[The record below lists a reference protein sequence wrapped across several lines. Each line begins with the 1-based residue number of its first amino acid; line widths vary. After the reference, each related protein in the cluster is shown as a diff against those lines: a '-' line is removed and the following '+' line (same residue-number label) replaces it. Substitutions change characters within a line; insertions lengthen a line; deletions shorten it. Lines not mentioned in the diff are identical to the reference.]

1 MKKVLFLFFVLCCF
15 AYSKAQTI
23 DTNAVDGQLLVKIT
37 NPSSEV
43 FADFNGDTSTLHNDL
58 VPFWSKYGLTKISR
72 PFAVYTAAP
81 WTQKTYLFEFSNI
94 DSVQFFIT
102 DLMALAYIED
112 ADKVYY
118 YRLAFVPNDSESALS
133 TFNNKNW
140 HLKKVNAE
148 YGWDIASTNSVRVA
162 VIDNEMDL
170 NHPDLTG
177 RFILASDQADT
188 DANTVG
194 PTTLS
199 HGTHVAGLVG
209 ANTHNATGVASIAG
223 RNTNLKIIPIK
234 VAPDLTVNYNSLSNV
249 AIIQAVMYADAN
261 GANII
266 SMSLGGFSN
275 LSLENAIATAVGN
288 GRLFV
293 CAAGNSNTTDS
304 TLAFPAAY
312 NQNPAYAN
320 NIICVG
326 STNEEDHKSVFSNY
340 GAWVDVMAPGSN
352 IYSTDNT
359 EISPIAGGYYTYKS
373 GTSMATPMVASLC
386 AYIYGIDN
394 TLTAAQIKNIV
405 LSTARDVYPV
415 NPTYTG
421 QLGTGVIDMYAAG
434 LIADNSFIANF
445 SASAAS
451 VCPGSNISL
460 NAFAGPGVTVTAWNW
475 NFSSAVT
482 YVSGSSSSQNIIISV
497 ATPTVLSATLTA
509 TTTTGTVTIVKPDYI
524 NISRPEA
531 NIISMASGGVCS
543 GSPQNF
549 ILNFTSGVPPFE
561 YTISNV
567 YTTFTD
573 TSNTST
579 AIYYAVA
586 DPNYPVYTLI
596 SVTDATGC
604 TATNVGRDTIQI
616 VECCQNLVTNGD
628 FENGNTGFSSDNIY
642 SCTTTSQGY
651 YGVNTYPTNICA
663 SFPAY
668 VGTMLSGN
676 STNYHKHMSL
686 AYDGPTHSTQA
697 TAPGGKNTPFLTP
710 MYNNTTFQ
718 NVVWEQSTPV
728 ITAGH
733 NYNLDYFTHQ
743 NYTNASE
750 VHLETRILDSLN
762 NVLFDTIKVMQGI
775 YGGYWEQNSYLF
787 NNPSYT
793 GWVIVQIRQVRNF
806 HSAQYDIAL
815 DDISLRRNNASDA
828 AAFAGVN
835 TAICYGQSVTLS
847 GSGGPSYLWSP
858 SAGLAATNIAMPV
871 ATPTTTTTYV
881 LEVTNGGC
889 ATTFDSV
896 KVTVSGGPVMALSPA
911 STTICPGWG
920 VLLTTTGGT
929 SPYQWYANGNL
940 MPFNQSSQYV
950 APTVTTVYTVENV
963 LANGCKSWATAT
975 VTVNTPTVTV
985 APTSAS
991 ICQGGPGVVLTASG
1005 ATTYNWVSPIGLSSS
1020 TGSVVTANPPSTR
1033 TYTVTGTQAGC
1044 TDTAVVTVTVN
1055 PLPTITVTPTTAT
1068 VCAGSSITL
1077 TASGATSYVWTG
1089 GPATAN
1095 YTVTPTVNPTTYT
1108 VTGTDANGCIRAVP
1122 KTVTVTPVPTIT
1134 IAPASPTVCAGSP
1147 ITLTASGASTY
1158 TWTAGPSMASY
1169 TVSPSVNTTY
1179 TVTGTAASGC
1189 QNTAVKTVTVTALPT
1204 ITIAPAS
1211 PTVCAGSSVTLT
1223 ASGASTYT
1231 WTAGPVSPNYTVSP
1245 TVTTTYTVTG
1255 TAATTCTNTAI
1266 KTVTV
1271 TTVPTAVTSPT
1282 YCVGTPTTITASGA
1296 TSYSWSPSTGLSAT
1310 TGATVTATPTVTT
1323 TYIVTGTASGC
1334 TAPAT
1339 STVTVEPNDCYS
1351 SSFKV
1356 LRDTT
1361 FTANTANF
1369 GTGALAT
1376 QTIGV
1381 IANITFASG
1390 TTNTIAC
1397 YDLRIAPG
1405 KLITVKNGATL
1416 TVGYSYLHSCSSCGT
1431 GMWQGIYVENGG
1443 TLVIAAT
1450 RIEDANQA
1458 VYTQPYTSGFEIPD
1472 LNINSCVFNKNGTGV
1487 YLNAGNNPN
1496 PIQAAPSNGNVIRG
1510 CVFTCRQL
1518 SNVTIATSPATALAK
1533 ITSIKANIYTTVA
1546 DSLTTTKAGT
1556 RSVYGVRLNNAS
1568 SSANPYIIG
1577 VPGATSA
1584 TGGGNINIFDN
1595 LDYGVHSRN
1604 CYYAVKNCLFQNSKG
1619 NNSGAMS
1626 GHGINSS
1633 DANLSIGCYQLTT
1646 AVPNEGCTF
1655 KNLLRG
1661 VHVQTTRFNYIRHNT
1676 FDNDTT
1682 NTVFSTGSKKGEYG
1696 MYLKPNGL
1704 ATATTI
1710 IDSNSVNNCAIGIH
1724 INRSGSYAAAGIN
1737 ITNNTI
1743 TAAGTAL
1750 KYCTKGMFLED
1761 VVGSTAMT
1769 AKTYLVKQNTITN
1782 IEEKVI
1788 HCSNLQSGLDIVCN
1802 NELSLRYRSGALAI
1816 ATGAATFD
1824 VIRLDNCTNTFTEWN
1839 PLIRTSNG
1847 NIAVANEVLTGIYVN
1862 NSGVSGN
1869 NNIIDANDIQY
1880 LGTCM
1885 VWEGNNPTGTVI
1897 QRNVMTSAK
1906 YGFYTYTNA
1915 AFNTQATGNKNRW
1928 GTVSPT
1934 LITNKQTYNSSGTN
1948 INAVAKFNVYTG
1960 GGAGVGFTYAPTD
1973 HDFYTLNSS
1982 VVYSTGAPA
1991 TNGFITTGTNPPACS
2006 NCDSPCDG
2014 GGQGGSFMAGGDEEE
2029 QSLEMQGENLTD
2041 DNEAQLAIL
2050 ASLINDTTESAEYN
2064 SQRIW
2069 VNKKW
2074 TFEQLHDNQ
2083 LEFEGNTELESF
2095 YTSTLSQP
2103 IGLLTQ
2109 AEHYIESGLY
2119 ADAKTVLNTI
2129 IPENLLE
2136 QYLVQVYKMEVDGNL
2151 DTAYVYTV
2159 SELNQLYDIASD
2171 CELAAGPAVL
2181 KARALYNVIIE
2192 GYMPFGNT
2200 CSDNAEARFIRPSK
2214 MGRGLAIFNLYPN
2227 PTNGELTV
2235 ECEAIKK
2242 SESASVE
2249 IYSFDGKLIAS
2260 FIIQTDEHLAKFSL
2274 KDLPN
2279 GVYFARFVKNGVSIA
2294 NERVIIM
2301 K

>member
-340 GAWVDVMAPGSN
+340 GAWVDVMGPGSN

-451 VCPGSNISL
+451 VCPGSDISL

-531 NIISMASGGVCS
+531 NIISMASGRVCS

-586 DPNYPVYTLI
+586 DPNYPVYTLT

-604 TATNVGRDTIQI
+604 TATNVGRDTTQI

-828 AAFAGVN
+828 AAFAGVD

-858 SAGLAATNIAMPV
+858 SAGLTATNVAMPI

-896 KVTVSGGPVMALSPA
+896 KVTVSGGPVMTLSPA

-920 VLLTTTGGT
+920 VLLSTTGGT

-940 MPFNQSSQYV
+940 MPFNQSAQYV

-1005 ATTYNWVSPIGLSSS
+1005 ATTYTWVSPIGLSAS

-1044 TDTAVVTVTVN
+1044 MDTAVVTVTVN
-1055 PLPTITVTPTTAT
+1055 PLPTITITPTTPT
-1068 VCAGSSITL
+1068 VCIGSSITL
-1077 TASGATSYVWTG
+1077 TG
-1089 GPATAN
+1089 G
-1095 YTVTPTVNPTTYT
+1095 
-1108 VTGTDANGCIRAVP
+1108 
-1122 KTVTVTPVPTIT
+1122 
-1134 IAPASPTVCAGSP
+1134 
-1147 ITLTASGASTY
+1147 GASTY
-1158 TWTAGPSMASY
+1158 TWSPNAGGVNTN
-1169 TVSPSVNTTY
+1169 TVSVSPTTNTTY
-1179 TVTGTAASGC
+1179 TLYGQSAAGC
-1189 QNTAVKTVTVTALPT
+1189 QAQQIRTVTAYTVPIVGVSPTTYTMCSGNSVGLTGSGSTGGYTWTPSGSLSSPTGATVTATPPTTTTITVTGSNAAGCTAQATST
-1204 ITIAPAS
+1204 ITINTT
-1211 PTVCAGSSVTLT
+1211 PTVSVTPTNTTYCVGTPLNVT
-1223 ASGASTYT
+1223 ASGATTYT
-1231 WTAGPVSPNYTVSP
+1231 WSPSAGLNTINGASVTATPS
-1245 TVTTTYTVTG
+1245 VTTTYTVTG
-1255 TAATTCTNTAI
+1255 TA
-1266 KTVTV
+1266 
-1271 TTVPTAVTSPT
+1271 
-1282 YCVGTPTTITASGA
+1282 
-1296 TSYSWSPSTGLSAT
+1296 
-1310 TGATVTATPTVTT
+1310 
-1323 TYIVTGTASGC
+1323 SGC
-1334 TAPAT
+1334 NAPAT
-1339 STVTVEPNDCYS
+1339 STITVAANTC
-1351 SSFKV
+1351 FAATGKV
-1356 LRDTT
+1356 PRDTVYSVVQT
-1361 FTANTANF
+1361 NF
-1369 GTGALAT
+1369 GTGLPINSSIAVMGNVT
-1376 QTIGV
+1376 FTTGNNVIGCNDV
-1381 IANITFASG
+1381 
-1390 TTNTIAC
+1390 
-1397 YDLRIAPG
+1397 RIAPG
-1405 KLITVKNGATL
+1405 VKVTVASTATL
-1416 TVGYSYLHSCSSCGT
+1416 TIAASYLHSCSTCGT
-1431 GMWQGIYVENGG
+1431 GMWDGIYVENGG
-1443 TLVIAAT
+1443 KLVIGAGS
-1450 RIEDANQA
+1450 RIEDAVDA
-1458 VYTQPYTSGFEIPD
+1458 VSVQGYVAAAPIPDIQITQTIFNRNTSGVTIALGTQNTTNYQPS
-1472 LNINSCVFNKNGTGV
+1472 LTNNIIDN
-1487 YLNAGNNPN
+1487 
-1496 PIQAAPSNGNVIRG
+1496 
-1510 CVFTCRQL
+1510 CVFTCRNIGSTGL
-1518 SNVTIATSPATALAK
+1518 VTVTNVATAQANFAV
-1533 ITSIKANIYTTVA
+1533 IKDSVYNNVYSLSTTNAGVR
-1546 DSLTTTKAGT
+1546 SLRGIRIHRVGSPTYPFIIGEAGT
-1556 RSVYGVRLNNAS
+1556 TNSHG
-1568 SSANPYIIG
+1568 
-1577 VPGATSA
+1577 
-1584 TGGGNINIFDN
+1584 TGKVNLFDN
-1595 LDYGVHSRN
+1595 LDLGISAGDSYF
-1604 CYYAVKNCLFQNSKG
+1604 AVKNCQFQYSKG
-1619 NNSGAMS
+1619 NS
-1626 GHGINSS
+1626 
-1633 DANLSIGCYQLTT
+1633 T
-1646 AVPNEGCTF
+1646 AVIGVGIASLRDPSISVGCSQTGIAANEGCVF
-1655 KNLLRG
+1655 KDLLRG
-1661 VHVQTTRFNYIRHNT
+1661 IHIGNNTKVVYIHKNT
-1676 FDNDTT
+1676 FNNSFTDTYT
-1682 NTVFSTGSKKGEYG
+1682 NFPTGNRTGQYG
-1696 MYLKPNGL
+1696 IYMQPVGGAGVVVN
-1704 ATATTI
+1704 
-1710 IDSNSVNNCAIGIH
+1710 IDSNSISNCALGIH
-1724 INRSGSYAAAGIN
+1724 FLRNSTYTGTGIYIND
-1737 ITNNTI
+1737 NTI
-1743 TAAGTAL
+1743 TANGTTNA
-1750 KYCTKGMFLED
+1750 YCNKGVFMED
-1761 VVGSTAMT
+1761 VTSCTTCMASESIEI
-1769 AKTYLVKQNTITN
+1769 KRNTITN

-1788 HCSNLQSGLDIVCN
+1788 HCSGVQSGLNIACN
-1802 NELSLRYRSGALAI
+1802 NELSLRYR
-1816 ATGAATFD
+1816 ATGGTMAGGATFD
-1824 VIRLDNCTNTFTEWN
+1824 VIRLDNCRNSFN
-1839 PLIRTSNG
+1839 RFNNYIRTSSG
-1847 NIAVANEVLTGIYVN
+1847 NTQVANLALTGIYIN
-1862 NSGVSGN
+1862 NSTAAGN
-1869 NNIIDANDIQY
+1869 NNTIDANDIRY
-1880 LGTCM
+1880 LGACM
-1885 VWEGNNPTGTVI
+1885 VFQGTNPTATLI
-1897 QRNVMTSAK
+1897 QRNVMTSGR
-1906 YGFYTYTNA
+1906 YGLYMNSGA
-1915 AFNTQATGNKNRW
+1915 AFNTQAAGTKNRW
-1928 GTVSPT
+1928 GTAASFVT
-1934 LITNKQTYNSSGTN
+1934 TFQTYNANGANVNTM
-1948 INAVAKFNVYTG
+1948 AKFNVYTG
-1960 GGAGVGFTYAPTD
+1960 PGAGTGYTYAPTN
-1973 HDFYTLNSS
+1973 HDFAVGSAVYT
-1982 VVYSTGAPA
+1982 TGAA
-1991 TNGFITTGTNPPACS
+1991 AGNGFITTSINPPSCL
-2006 NCDSPCDG
+2006 NCASTCG
-2014 GGQGGSFMAGGDEEE
+2014 GNYNFPPIDCEGCEEE
-2029 QSLEMQGENLTD
+2029 EGQMLASGGYNENQSMESENEVEGSGNEEMQRVLE
-2041 DNEAQLAIL
+2041 
-2050 ASLINDTTESAEYN
+2050 SLVHDTTVSLEYN
-2064 SQRIW
+2064 SQRLW
-2069 VNKKW
+2069 VNNKW
-2074 TFEQLHDNQ
+2074 AFEQIHHNSDLLTDNANLQ
-2083 LEFEGNTELESF
+2083 AF
-2095 YTSTLSQP
+2095 YSTTINAP

-2109 AEHYIESGLY
+2109 AEQYMENGLY
-2119 ADAKTVLNTI
+2119 TDANSMLNTVS
-2129 IPENLLE
+2129 PENNME
-2136 QYLVQVYKMEVDGNL
+2136 QYLADVYRLELNRL
-2151 DTAYVYTV
+2151 INTTYVY
-2159 SELNQLYDIASD
+2159 SGNEMNALYAIASE
-2171 CELAAGPAVL
+2171 CELASGPAVL
-2181 KARALYNVIIE
+2181 KARALVNKISE
-2192 GYMPFGNT
+2192 GYVPFNHTCNT
-2200 CSDNAEARFIRPSK
+2200 SAEARIARIEEGNTQPVS
-2214 MGRGLAIFNLYPN
+2214 FNLYPN
-2227 PTNGELTV
+2227 PTSGNLTV
-2235 ECEAIKK
+2235 EFDAVKTGENAAI
-2242 SESASVE
+2242 SV
-2249 IYSFDGKLIAS
+2249 YAMDGKLLVKSDLDVYSNTAQLS
-2260 FIIQTDEHLAKFSL
+2260 V
-2274 KDLPN
+2274 KDLQN
-2279 GVYFARFVKNGVSIA
+2279 GVYIIKFSKNGVVLT
-2294 NERVIIM
+2294 NERLVIM